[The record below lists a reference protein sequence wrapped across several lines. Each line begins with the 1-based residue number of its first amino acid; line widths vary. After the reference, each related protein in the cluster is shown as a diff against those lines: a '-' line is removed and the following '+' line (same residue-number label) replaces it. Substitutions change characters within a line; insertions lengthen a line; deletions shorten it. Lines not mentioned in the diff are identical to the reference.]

1 MNEEYMP
8 IMRTG
13 MMVRM
18 SLLDENQ
25 ALINH
30 GQTLSRLKERG
41 GISACEALAIAEKRK
56 WKFQSAPECM
66 TILQKLAED
75 ECPTIDLA
83 VESWKRVAKAASE
96 SKWIPPEYCASDWE
110 NDVCEF
116 LREGINIDLLK
127 KVWAHG
133 YNAGHNEGI
142 GCGHPLAGRCRHQG
156 DSEAEANVDDIQ
168 RILKGDS

>member
-1 MNEEYMP
+1 MDSKIIHDLVED
-8 IMRTG
+8 
-13 MMVRM
+13 VF
-18 SLLDENQ
+18 SLLPEIDPTKPE
-25 ALINH
+25 H
-30 GQTLSRLKERG
+30 LK
-41 GISACEALAIAEKRK
+41 IVDHAHKATYLAEKLSEPK
-56 WKFQSAPECM
+56 
-66 TILQKLAED
+66 I
-75 ECPTIDLA
+75 PTFDLD
-83 VESWKRVAKAASE
+83 VLSWERIKAAARE
-96 SKWIPPEYCASDWE
+96 SKWIPPEYCINDWE

-168 RILKGDS
+168 RILKGD